1 MTYVRGSRACCDAA
15 EHKGTLWSDRGS
27 IAIVMLAVVVVGCM
41 FALGAARLGRAATTQ
56 ATVDAAADAAALAAA
71 DALAMGRGGDAARAA
86 AADIASANG
95 TRLLSCHC
103 DGVHAEVEVEFRRSV
118 EGRRVRG
125 RARAEVLLLPS
136 ER

>member
-1 MTYVRGSRACCDAA
+1 MTRERRSRAGCNEA
-15 EHKGTLWSDRGS
+15 EHKGPFWRDQGS
-27 IAIVMLAVVVVGCM
+27 VAIVMLAVVVVGCM

-56 ATVDAAADAAALAAA
+56 AMVDAAADAAALAAA
-71 DALAMGRGGDAARAA
+71 DALAMGRGGDAAQAA

-95 TRLLSCHC
+95 TRLLSCQC
-103 DGVHAEVEVEFRRSV
+103 EGAHAEVEVEFRRSV

-125 RARAEVLLLPS
+125 RARAEVLLLPG